1 MRVLYGVAS
10 SKEGKYTGNY
20 VSSNQIKRFEVSAR
34 DCYDKA
40 TVEIYSSKTQQLISS
55 TTIQATP

>member
-1 MRVLYGVAS
+1 MVIEYHFCN
-10 SKEGKYTGNY
+10 NY
-20 VSSNQIKRFEVSAR
+20 NSIKPNQILRINAYTN

-40 TVEIYSSKTQQLISS
+40 TVEIYSSKTQQLISR